1 MSSPS
6 SPDLYA
12 LMIRLTAGISATL
25 HATQGHLA
33 HAAFLDIL
41 RQADPDLSHALHTA
55 AKRKPFT
62 ISPLQGFGYG
72 QNGQLHLRAGQEGW
86 LRITLLDSAL
96 FHTFIQY
103 FLHPQNRPIIQ
114 LQHIPFQVSEILS
127 TPGSHPLAGYN
138 SFDNLFHHWAEKPL
152 TPQDLSITLHFRSPT
167 AFSRRGLD
175 HRAMHVLPD
184 PYFVFGELARYWDTY
199 TGHEIMEDCQ
209 NFAAESVV
217 VARHEIATHI
227 YQFGPHVRQVGF
239 AGTVTFEIKD
249 KTETALIQHLNRLA
263 DLAFYTGLGYKT
275 TMGMGQVVRRYEV
288 GGKKVGGR
296 RYEV

>member
-1 MSSPS
+1 MNSPS
-6 SPDLYA
+6 SAAAPDLYA

-41 RQADPDLSHALHTA
+41 RQSDPDLSHALHA
-55 AKRKPFT
+55 GDKRKPFT

-72 QNGQLHLRAGQEGW
+72 QNGQLRLRAGQEGW

-96 FHTFIQY
+96 FHTFIQH
-103 FLHPQNRPIIQ
+103 FLQPQHRPTIE
-114 LQHIPFQVSEILS
+114 LQHIPFQISEILS

-167 AFSRRGLD
+167 AFSRRGLG

-184 PYFVFGELARYWDTY
+184 PYFVFGELARYWDSY
-199 TGHEIMEDCQ
+199 TGHETMEACQ
-209 NFAAESVV
+209 NFADACVV
-217 VARHEIATHI
+217 VARHEIATHV
-227 YQFGPHVRQVGF
+227 YQFGPRAKQIGF

-249 KTETALIQHLNRLA
+249 KTETPLIQHLNRLA

-288 GGKKVGGR
+288 GGMK
-296 RYEV
+296 YEE